1 MKKVNGFVLSAI
13 AGFVVTWLS
22 ICFVIWEINPG
33 NMTEGQRFLLIWLS
47 AGISGLSVCVYGI
60 NKKD

>member
-13 AGFVVTWLS
+13 AGFVITWLM
-22 ICFVIWEINPG
+22 ICFVIWKFDTSE
-33 NMTEGQRFLLIWLS
+33 MTQGQRFLLVLLS
-47 AGISGLSVCVYGI
+47 TGIGALSVCGYGI